1 MITRTQ
7 KIDFIYNNFTRKGK
21 KLTKKELNSYNDMQ
35 IDYII
40 NKYSNEKEVMD
51 WINRPKLIKY
61 YVEGNSNGSSFTI
74 EVKAIDEV
82 DLRKT
87 LKAEKINIEKFVIAK
102 GHHICKYCNGIANGS
117 TKDLL
122 CEDCR
127 KTFGHS
133 FYSEL

>member
-7 KIDFIYNNFTRKGK
+7 KIDFIYNNFTCNGK
-21 KLTKKELNSYNDMQ
+21 NFTKKKLNSYNDMQ

-40 NKYSNEKEVMD
+40 NKYSNEKEIMD
-51 WINRPKLIKY
+51 WINRPKLIEY
-61 YVEGNSNGSSFTI
+61 YVEGNSNGNSLI
-74 EVKAIDEV
+74 VKAKAIDEAN
-82 DLRKT
+82 LRKK
-87 LKAEKINIEKFVIAK
+87 LKAEKINIEKLVIAK
-102 GHHICKYCNGIANGS
+102 GHHICKYCNSIADGS